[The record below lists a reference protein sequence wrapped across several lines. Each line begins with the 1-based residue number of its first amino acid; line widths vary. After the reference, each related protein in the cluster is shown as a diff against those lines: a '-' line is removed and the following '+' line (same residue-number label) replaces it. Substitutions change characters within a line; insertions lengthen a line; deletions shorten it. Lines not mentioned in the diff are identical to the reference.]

1 MFDHDSIKNLRN
13 VKDINLQ
20 LMKKYRTE
28 IDGKIFIPQIL
39 DKFKEKIS
47 KISSEIYRYWE
58 NLSPY

>member
-20 LMKKYRTE
+20 LMKKLRTG
-28 IDGKIFIPQIL
+28 IDGNIFIPQIL

-47 KISSEIYRYWE
+47 
-58 NLSPY
+58 